1 MVITINPSM
10 KNEATRQ
17 HQVCLAE
24 TLAGALQAAP
34 QVALDASPTLL
45 DTGSMITD
53 DDVVSD
59 HPRQ

>member
-10 KNEATRQ
+10 KNEAMRQ

-24 TLAGALQAAP
+24 TLAGVLQAAP

-45 DTGSMITD
+45 TQD
-53 DDVVSD
+53 
-59 HPRQ
+59 R